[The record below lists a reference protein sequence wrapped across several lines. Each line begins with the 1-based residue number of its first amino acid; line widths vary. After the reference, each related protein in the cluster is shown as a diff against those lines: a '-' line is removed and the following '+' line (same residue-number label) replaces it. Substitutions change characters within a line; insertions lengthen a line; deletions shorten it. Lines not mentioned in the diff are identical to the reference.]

1 MSNVKKDFDV
11 WSKDIS
17 ASTVLHSLPDA
28 VFITDPQMRIF
39 YFNLAAENLTG
50 FKSREALGMYCK
62 DILKSGICETECA
75 VKRALDADK
84 NIFNIETTI
93 VTATGQTLPILI
105 SALLIKDATGNIFG
119 YLYSF
124 RDISVLK
131 KVMSDLEISRAELTE
146 RNIELARTLE
156 ELARDITER
165 KQAEAVMKLRYDL
178 MEYAGTHS
186 LEEFLQKTLDEIGAL
201 TNSPIGFY
209 HFVEPD
215 QKTLSLQAWSTRTEK
230 EFCTA
235 KGKGMHYRIDQAG
248 VWVDCVHERRPV
260 IHNDYISLPHRKGL
274 PEGHAA
280 VIRELVV
287 PIMREDHI
295 VAILGIGN
303 KPMDY
308 TEKDAELVSFIAD
321 VAWEITKRKQAEEML
336 EKKSEEQTLL
346 LDNIQTLIW
355 YLKDAE
361 TQGIVNK
368 ACADFFGKKKEDLEN
383 KNLSD
388 FMSKKEAE
396 ICIAGNKEVFEK
408 KVTIHTEEWT
418 KNAKGE
424 KRLIAIT
431 KTPKIGEN
439 GNVEYVVCSAE
450 DITERKRVEEALRD
464 SEGRYRLLFNG
475 ITDAVYVHEVS
486 VEKPGKF
493 FAVNDSACRML
504 GYTRDEFMQME
515 VKDIDIA
522 EQSEKIFSV
531 HEKLFRD
538 GYALFE
544 GCHVAKDGRR
554 IPVEI
559 NIQLFELQGK
569 LMVLAVARDITER
582 KQAEEAFR
590 KSEEKFRTVADWT
603 YDWEYWMSP
612 EAALLYVSPSVERI
626 TGYSAEKL
634 QRDPDTCSRIV
645 YPEDQFLWNEHETV
659 HFDKAASKVSELDFR
674 ILTRD
679 GLIKWIHHVC
689 RPVFSEDGR
698 FLGRRVSNRDITKRK
713 QAEEMLEKKSEE
725 QTLLLDNIQTLIWY
739 LKDAETQ
746 GIVNKACADFFGKK
760 KEDLENKNLSDFM
773 SKKEAEICIAGNK
786 EVFEKKV
793 TIHTEEWTKN
803 AKGEKRLIAITK
815 TPKIGE
821 NGNVEYVVC
830 SAEDIT
836 EHKQADEAL
845 LRAEQLK
852 VAGDLAVGLTH
863 ELKNSLTGIKIS
875 IEVLL
880 DELVLS
886 KDDRKVLMNM
896 INETRRIELLIKDL
910 LNFARPSKPQFAF
923 VNINDVLDTAL
934 KLSLKKVSTLKNHG
948 RSIDMV
954 KEFDYHIPRT
964 MADQMKLQQVFMNLL
979 LNAVEAMQSS
989 GSLKVQTSY
998 NASNDLVH
1006 ISISDTGK
1014 GIDHKLIDKIFDP
1027 FFTTKP
1033 KGTGLG
1039 LPISKRLIE
1048 QHGGNIRVET
1058 SLGKGTTF
1066 NIFLPVKQF

>member
-450 DITERKRVEEALRD
+450 DITE
-464 SEGRYRLLFNG
+464 
-475 ITDAVYVHEVS
+475 
-486 VEKPGKF
+486 
-493 FAVNDSACRML
+493 
-504 GYTRDEFMQME
+504 
-515 VKDIDIA
+515 
-522 EQSEKIFSV
+522 
-531 HEKLFRD
+531 
-538 GYALFE
+538 
-544 GCHVAKDGRR
+544 
-554 IPVEI
+554 
-559 NIQLFELQGK
+559 
-569 LMVLAVARDITER
+569 
-582 KQAEEAFR
+582 
-590 KSEEKFRTVADWT
+590 
-603 YDWEYWMSP
+603 
-612 EAALLYVSPSVERI
+612 
-626 TGYSAEKL
+626 
-634 QRDPDTCSRIV
+634 
-645 YPEDQFLWNEHETV
+645 
-659 HFDKAASKVSELDFR
+659 
-674 ILTRD
+674 
-679 GLIKWIHHVC
+679 
-689 RPVFSEDGR
+689 
-698 FLGRRVSNRDITKRK
+698 
-713 QAEEMLEKKSEE
+713 
-725 QTLLLDNIQTLIWY
+725 
-739 LKDAETQ
+739 
-746 GIVNKACADFFGKK
+746 
-760 KEDLENKNLSDFM
+760 
-773 SKKEAEICIAGNK
+773 
-786 EVFEKKV
+786 
-793 TIHTEEWTKN
+793 
-803 AKGEKRLIAITK
+803 
-815 TPKIGE
+815 
-821 NGNVEYVVC
+821 
-830 SAEDIT
+830 
-836 EHKQADEAL
+836 HKQADEAL